1 MSNRQHLNLRH
12 SFFII
17 SLVTTSFAH
26 RILKNDM
33 KVFPSLLYLLGP
45 PVSWPSY

>member
-1 MSNRQHLNLRH
+1 
-12 SFFII
+12 
-17 SLVTTSFAH
+17 
-26 RILKNDM
+26 M